1 MFSLKVKF
9 PLVEYYCAINKN
21 MYLKK
26 CTYIGIM
33 ATIRP
38 IISCIC
44 DHLTRS
50 SLGGLS
56 SQFSPS
62 SEIEKKIVEIK
73 ITHTKFINLMVI
85 FNY

>member
-1 MFSLKVKF
+1 
-9 PLVEYYCAINKN
+9 
-21 MYLKK
+21 
-26 CTYIGIM
+26 M